1 MPDLQALAATDDDDG
16 ALQGGVLPAAGRD
29 EDPALGVQLRVEGA
43 AEDAPADA
51 PSLDLVGSAAL
62 HEGSPALIALLGV
75 YFDAAVEA
83 FGQDDALREGIPVA
97 GRERDPTAVV
107 DGVLIA
113 AAKYQGGPLRPWW
126 RWSRG
131 SSPLSPKGPHILPSA
146 ARLSSTLSIFFSL
159 KVSRSSRVDQS
170 S

>member
-16 ALQGGVLPAAGRD
+16 ALKGGVLPAAGR
-29 EDPALGVQLRVEGA
+29 EE
-43 AEDAPADA
+43 
-51 PSLDLVGSAAL
+51 
-62 HEGSPALIALLGV
+62 
-75 YFDAAVEA
+75 
-83 FGQDDALREGIPVA
+83 
-97 GRERDPTAVV
+97 DPTAVI

-159 KVSRSSRVDQS
+159 KVPRSSRVDQS